1 MVQNEGLDLMVEIF
15 HYTLM
20 NRGKC
25 TKAEH
30 SASEFG
36 YRGTA
41 SSHILLMSGFTT

>member
-20 NRGKC
+20 NRDKC
-25 TKAEH
+25 TKAQY

-36 YRGTA
+36 YRGSA
-41 SSHILLMSGFTT
+41 FSHTLLMSGFTM